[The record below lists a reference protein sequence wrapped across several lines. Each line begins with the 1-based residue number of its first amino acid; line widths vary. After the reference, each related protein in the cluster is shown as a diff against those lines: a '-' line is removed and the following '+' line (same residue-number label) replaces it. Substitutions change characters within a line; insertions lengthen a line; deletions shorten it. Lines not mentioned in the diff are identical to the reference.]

1 MQGSYNNFGKL
12 WLIQELGY
20 GAVLPQKSIIVFE
33 IVLVIQVI
41 TIFRW
46 GAIAYPISETMMS
59 INLIDVF
66 NCIKDISAET
76 INTGSSI
83 YPYIQIG
90 EAAISRK

>member
-41 TIFRW
+41 TIFR
-46 GAIAYPISETMMS
+46 
-59 INLIDVF
+59 
-66 NCIKDISAET
+66 
-76 INTGSSI
+76 
-83 YPYIQIG
+83 
-90 EAAISRK
+90 